1 MKKLFLLFLFYNVAL
16 FAQGNRFVYEYQF
29 VKDLAK
35 KDTLKKEMMYL
46 DIKKDGS
53 NFYSRQKFVSDSTR
67 TAYFQKQRAAGA
79 TSFSYSD
86 SNSGIVDHRVT
97 KTYPDYNI
105 ILHTRAGDT
114 KYAVKNEKP
123 IVWKIES
130 DKKKIDK
137 FEVQKAT
144 TEFGGRSWTAWFAQE
159 LPFQDGPYK
168 FSGLPGLILELEDS
182 TQTHIYKFIGNK
194 KFDEIEKIE
203 KSTSSP
209 LSGTST
215 RTISIGPGAG
225 KELDVN
231 ENKFRQLW
239 KDYKND
245 PVKEMRQ
252 MLSQNNVKMTV
263 NMNGKNITD
272 NAEMIR
278 SMEKMQ
284 KQMIKEDNNPIEPDL
299 YP

>member
-1 MKKLFLLFLFYNVAL
+1 MKKLCLLFLFYNVAL
-16 FAQGNRFVYEYQF
+16 LGQGNRFVYEYQF
-29 VKDLAK
+29 AKNLAK

-53 NFYSRQKFVSDSTR
+53 NFYSRQKFVSDSIR

-79 TSFSYSD
+79 TSFFYSD
-86 SNSGIVDHRVT
+86 SNAGIVDHRVV
-97 KTYPDYNI
+97 KTYPDYDI

-123 IVWKIES
+123 IVWKIET

-137 FEVQKAT
+137 FDVQKAT

-194 KFDEIEKIE
+194 KFDEVEQVDKPITPPAG
-203 KSTSSP
+203 SRAVSFGLGS
-209 LSGTST
+209 
-215 RTISIGPGAG
+215 G
-225 KELDVN
+225 KELEVN

-245 PVKEMRQ
+245 PVKEIRQ
-252 MLSQNNVKMTV
+252 MLSQNNVKMPV
-263 NMNGKNITD
+263 SMNGKNITD

-278 SMEKMQ
+278 SMEKMH

>member
-1 MKKLFLLFLFYNVAL
+1 MKKFLLLFLFYNVAL

-53 NFYSRQKFVSDSTR
+53 TFYSRQKFVSDSTR
-67 TAYFQKQRAAGA
+67 TAYFQKQRALG
-79 TSFSYSD
+79 TSSFSYND
-86 SNSGIVDHRVT
+86 SNAGIVDHSVT
-97 KTYPDYNI
+97 KTYPNYDI
-105 ILHTRAGDT
+105 VLHTKAGDT
-114 KYAVKNEKP
+114 KYAIKNEKP
-123 IVWKIES
+123 IVWKIEA

-144 TEFGGRSWTAWFAQE
+144 TEFGGRSWTAWFTQE
-159 LPFQDGPYK
+159 FPFQDGPYK

-182 TQTHIYKFIGNK
+182 THTHIYKFIGNK
-194 KFDEIEKIE
+194 KFDEVEQVDKAI
-203 KSTSSP
+203 TP
-209 LSGTST
+209 
-215 RTISIGPGAG
+215 PAGARIVSFGLGGG
-225 KELDVN
+225 KELEIN

-252 MLSQNNVKMTV
+252 MLSQNNVRMTV

-272 NAEMIR
+272 NSEMIR